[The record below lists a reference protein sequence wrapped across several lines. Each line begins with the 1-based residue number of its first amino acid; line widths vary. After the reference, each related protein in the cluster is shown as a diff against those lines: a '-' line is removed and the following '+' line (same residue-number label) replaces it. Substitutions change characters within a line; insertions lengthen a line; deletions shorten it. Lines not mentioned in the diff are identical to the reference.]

1 MAVGYVPSAWCSDG
15 LLVLLAQEGPQGVS
29 PAGEASLHV
38 PAASD
43 AACILPGWGGMC
55 PEEGPCA
62 ASDSLRML
70 EPPTLASSAKGKICH
85 LQAPEVVLPLPQGTR
100 PTLLS
105 WLVLSRLRELSRGSC
120 GCSLS
125 PFSPAGS
132 LLLLFGCWAAC
143 VMFPSWRAEPCIEGP
158 SHAVWLRAPQ
168 PVAPVTPNHEA
179 REGAVPLGWED

>member
-29 PAGEASLHV
+29 PAGEASLHM

-43 AACILPGWGGMC
+43 AGCILPGWGGVC

-70 EPPTLASSAKGKICH
+70 EPPTLAFSAKGKIGH

-100 PTLLS
+100 AALLPWLVRRGSAALLCLLS
-105 WLVLSRLRELSRGSC
+105 LPLAAF
-120 GCSLS
+120 CS
-125 PFSPAGS
+125 S
-132 LLLLFGCWAAC
+132 LGAWAAC
-143 VMFPSWRAEPCIEGP
+143 VMFPLWRAEPCIEGP
-158 SHAVWLRAPQ
+158 PHVVCGSERPSPW
-168 PVAPVTPNHEA
+168 
-179 REGAVPLGWED
+179 PL